1 MTRRASIHNCCG
13 DYRPLDL
20 LRDESGRFARAE
32 CAVCGAHE
40 DQRIS
45 EPLPTP
51 SALKKQFAGWRFRT
65 KATCLTCL
73 KPPRK
78 MPTKPE
84 KAPFRINKHTTE
96 KPAMSRTV
104 AQLVTPANPQPTEA
118 AKKAKRLVYQA
129 LEDYYD
135 DVRKQ
140 YRTGNSDESVAKETG
155 AAVEFVRSIREA
167 DFGPLGP
174 PSELEALKIE
184 VIQMGR
190 EVSEI
195 HEKIERLYKRNGW
208 AL

>member
-1 MTRRASIHNCCG
+1 
-13 DYRPLDL
+13 
-20 LRDESGRFARAE
+20 
-32 CAVCGAHE
+32 
-40 DQRIS
+40 
-45 EPLPTP
+45 
-51 SALKKQFAGWRFRT
+51 
-65 KATCLTCL
+65 
-73 KPPRK
+73 
-78 MPTKPE
+78 
-84 KAPFRINKHTTE
+84 
-96 KPAMSRTV
+96 MSRTV